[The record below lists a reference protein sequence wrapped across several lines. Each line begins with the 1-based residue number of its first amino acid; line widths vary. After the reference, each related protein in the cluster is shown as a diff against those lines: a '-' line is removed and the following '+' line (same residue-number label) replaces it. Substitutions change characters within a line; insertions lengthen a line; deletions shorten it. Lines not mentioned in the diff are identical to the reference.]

1 MSKPLNT
8 LIVVLGPTAI
18 GKTQLAIEL
27 AGHFK
32 TEIISADSR
41 QFYKEME
48 IGTAKPGR
56 QELKKATH
64 HFISSHSIT
73 DEFSVGQFE
82 TQALHILDQVFKTSD
97 NAIMVGGSG
106 LYLQAVCEGFDDIPS
121 ADPSIRKNL
130 NDLLEKEGIKV
141 LQERLKVA
149 DREYYDNVDLNN
161 PQRIIRALEVW
172 ESTGKSFSSYR
183 INNHKQRPF
192 NIIKIGLNISRDE
205 LYNRINNR
213 VDVMI
218 QNGLLEEVKSLH
230 LYKQL
235 NALKTV
241 GYAELFDHLSGLIS
255 LEDAIEKIKQNTRR
269 FAKRQLT
276 WFRRQKDI
284 EWFELNQVPEII
296 DYLHQHIHPNLEP
309 LGQRS

>member
-48 IGTAKPGR
+48 IGTAKPGMH
-56 QELKKATH
+56 ELKSATH
-64 HFISSHSIT
+64 HFISSHSII

-82 TQALHILDQVFKTSD
+82 TQALHILDQIFKTSD

-106 LYLQAVCEGFDDIPS
+106 LYLQAVCEGFDNIPS

-130 NDLLEKEGIKV
+130 NDLLEKEGIKI
-141 LQERLKVA
+141 LQERLKRA
-149 DREYYDNVDLNN
+149 DREYYDKVDLNN

-192 NIIKIGLNISRDE
+192 NIIKIGLNIGRDE
-205 LYNRINNR
+205 LYSRINNR
-213 VDVMI
+213 VDSMM

-230 LYKQL
+230 LHKQL

-241 GYAELFDHLSGLIS
+241 GYTELFDHLSGLIS

-284 EWFELNQVPEII
+284 EWFEPDQVSEII

-309 LGQRS
+309 WGQRS